1 MVLKC
6 PWMQSSWHIV
16 DLNCLDH
23 GPWTILGP
31 YKGLGVGLSIHVNV
45 YMNSCFRFSWEF
57 QYVIWL
63 KLSFYKSSSM
73 LNNKQ
78 EYLDKNIFI
87 HDLLYYIVQ
96 IFCSGII
103 CLHNADFIMAITQ
116 VSNAAHGPLFLYWKN
131 RKISLEAL
139 VWYLIIIW
147 KFFFSDLIKKKSS
160 PSEASMW

>member
-1 MVLKC
+1 
-6 PWMQSSWHIV
+6 
-16 DLNCLDH
+16 
-23 GPWTILGP
+23 
-31 YKGLGVGLSIHVNV
+31 
-45 YMNSCFRFSWEF
+45 
-57 QYVIWL
+57 
-63 KLSFYKSSSM
+63 M

-78 EYLDKNIFI
+78 DYLDKDIFI

-131 RKISLEAL
+131 KKISLWAL
-139 VWYLIIIW
+139 VWYLITIW